1 MMAALDVIV
10 NWAHMAAGFTWV
22 GGIIF
27 VNIVLTPA
35 VQPKGLPPEFVRIMG
50 MERFRYVAWASIGVL
65 LTSGVYNVVRGM
77 ARAAGPANEAFVTA
91 FLIKM
96 AVVAAMIA
104 ITVVNSVVLRRRLV
118 NAEPGKGGPTPE
130 MKATS
135 GRLVVLSRVNLALG
149 LTVLLMVAVMRAAL
163 S

>member
-50 MERFRYVAWASIGVL
+50 MERFRYVAWASIGVGMVL
-65 LTSGVYNVVRGM
+65 YALVMIWKFRGDSWM
-77 ARAAGPANEAFVTA
+77 I
-91 FLIKM
+91 IK
-96 AVVAAMIA
+96 A
-104 ITVVNSVVLRRRLV
+104 
-118 NAEPGKGGPTPE
+118 
-130 MKATS
+130 
-135 GRLVVLSRVNLALG
+135 
-149 LTVLLMVAVMRAAL
+149 
-163 S
+163 